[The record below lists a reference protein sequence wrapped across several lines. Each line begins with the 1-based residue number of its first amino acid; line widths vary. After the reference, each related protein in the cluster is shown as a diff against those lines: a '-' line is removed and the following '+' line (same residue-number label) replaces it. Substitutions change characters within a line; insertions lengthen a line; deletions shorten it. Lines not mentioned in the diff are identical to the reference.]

1 MAAATDPISAD
12 QGCILLAESLTC
24 VRGKR
29 KILNA
34 LSLPPLQGGKLV
46 ALVGPN
52 GSGKSTLMRALAG
65 LLPAR
70 IRALTLNGIALHEKS
85 AVERANHLR
94 YLPQSLPAHVHLT
107 VTEALLVAL
116 KVRTV
121 NTPEIQAISAARK
134 ALEDLGIEHLA
145 NCYLD
150 ELSGGQQQLVG
161 LAQTLITPPKVLL
174 LDEPLASL
182 DLNYQHH
189 VMRLLLQLCEQRNM
203 LILIVLH
210 DLNLALSY
218 ASELLMLHDGKLAAT
233 GAPASTLT
241 PQLLEQVFSIKAQI
255 SPTGQHPPHLLIE
268 APLPLNPQ

>member
-1 MAAATDPISAD
+1 MAAAPDPISAD
-12 QGCILLAESLTC
+12 QACVLLAESVTC

-70 IRALTLNGIALHEKS
+70 IDTLTLNGIALHDKP
-85 AVERANHLR
+85 AVVRANHLR
-94 YLPQSLPAHVHLT
+94 YLPQSLPSHVHLT
-107 VTEALLVAL
+107 VTETLLVAL
-116 KVRTV
+116 NVRTA
-121 NTPEIQAISAARK
+121 NTPETQSAAMVRK
-134 ALEDLGIEHLA
+134 VLDDLGIEHLA

-189 VMRLLLQLCEQRNM
+189 VLRLLLQLCEKRNM
-203 LILIVLH
+203 LILVVLH

-218 ASELLMLHDGKLAAT
+218 ASELLVLHYGKLAAA
-233 GAPASTLT
+233 GSPASTLT
-241 PQLLEQVFSIKAQI
+241 SQLLEQVFSVKAQI
-255 SPTGQHPPHLLIE
+255 SAAGQHTPHLLIE